1 MIKNEIIELIKN
13 NITNIGYGYDLEE
26 KQNNGAQWEF
36 KIDGKRNKKI
46 TIYHT
51 GKFQTQGAG
60 FSIEEARFF
69 SELIKEIIDTGRGKY
84 TSDNLEYVE
93 IIENLRKETAEQ
105 NYFDFKVKY
114 SGKVAKIVEELIS
127 LINNTSGRKSYLI
140 FGIDDDANIV
150 GVSKDEKIDEDQFN
164 NAIASLKFG
173 KGHIRE
179 AIQFKEVCIRGKV
192 LQIIE
197 CLEYEDVPL
206 YLEEDVKTYSIKAG
220 RVCTRVGGT
229 KATAKY
235 DDIEKLWKLHFE
247 RKNK

>member
-13 NITNIGYGYDLEE
+13 NIINIGYGYDLEE

-69 SELIKEIIDTGRGKY
+69 NELIKEIIDTGRGKY
-84 TSDNLEYVE
+84 TSENLEYVE

-105 NYFDFKVKY
+105 DYFDFKVKY
-114 SGKVAKIVEELIS
+114 SGKVAKVVEELIS
-127 LINNTSGRKSYLI
+127 LIWKNNKNEVI
-140 FGIDDDANIV
+140 FGIDDDKNIV

-197 CLEYEDVPL
+197 CFEYENVPL

-220 RVCTRVGGT
+220 RVCSRVGGT